1 MYALLAL
8 LLKHMHTSMSLET
21 PPPTTTTTSVY
32 LSLSQEV
39 SGDGAKAVASLL
51 TARGVTFDFVLD
63 EGLMVLNGV
72 VPSHEKPVAMVGVVE
87 KVGRHSAG

>member
-1 MYALLAL
+1 
-8 LLKHMHTSMSLET
+8 MHKIIIICTWNIGLIACI
-21 PPPTTTTTSVY
+21 
-32 LSLSQEV
+32 LSQEV

>member
-1 MYALLAL
+1 VCVL
-8 LLKHMHTSMSLET
+8 LL
-21 PPPTTTTTSVY
+21 
-32 LSLSQEV
+32 QEV

-87 KVGRHSAG
+87 KVGRDSAA